1 MPETISIDYE
11 DKIKQLLGAIRR
23 GDPQSFDQLVEALG
37 SEMRKIS
44 AYRLRQQ
51 PGGITFQ
58 TTALVNEAI
67 IGLIQRLNQDNARFP
82 DNKEHLMALIST
94 IMHFKLIDRARK
106 QRMSK
111 VSIDEPR
118 GDAPPLKDSLPDWSD
133 PDVDLLL
140 AIEEVL
146 EDLKRSDPEL
156 GPRRAAALKHHLF
169 GGMNF
174 TEIASEL
181 GITADT
187 ARRDCKL
194 GLTHLRSALKPSDDS
209 R

>member
-1 MPETISIDYE
+1 LSETISIDYE
-11 DKIKQLLGAIRR
+11 DKIKLLLGAIRR
-23 GDPQSFDQLVEALG
+23 GDAQSLDQLVEALG

-51 PGGITFQ
+51 PRGVTFQ

-67 IGLIQRLNQDNARFP
+67 IGLIQRLNQDRARFP
-82 DNKEHLMALIST
+82 DNKEHLMALMST

-106 QRMSK
+106 QRMTK
-111 VSIDEPR
+111 VSIDEPH
-118 GDAPPLKDSLPDWSD
+118 GDAPPLKDSLPDLSD
-133 PDVDLLL
+133 LDVDLLL
-140 AIEEVL
+140 VIEEVL
-146 EDLKRSDPEL
+146 ESLKRSDPEL
-156 GPRRAAALKHHLF
+156 GPRRAAALELHLF

-174 TEIASEL
+174 TEIAAEL
-181 GITADT
+181 GVTDDM

-194 GLTHLRSALKPSDDS
+194 GLTHLRVALKPSNDS

>member
-1 MPETISIDYE
+1 LPETISIDYE
-11 DKIKQLLGAIRR
+11 DRIKQLLGAIRR

-67 IGLIQRLNQDNARFP
+67 IGLIQGLNQDNARFP
-82 DNKEHLMALIST
+82 ENKENLMALIST
-94 IMHFKLIDRARK
+94 IMRNKLIDRARK
-106 QRMSK
+106 RRMTR
-111 VSIDEPR
+111 VSIDEPH
-118 GDAPPLKDSLPDWSD
+118 GNTPPLKESLPDWSD
-133 PDVDLLL
+133 VDVDLLL
-140 AIEEVL
+140 AIEGVL

-156 GPRRAAALKHHLF
+156 GPRRATALELHLF

-174 TEIASEL
+174 VEIASEL
-181 GITADT
+181 GVTDHTAG
-187 ARRDCKL
+187 RDCKL
-194 GLTHLRSALKPSDDS
+194 GLTRLRVALRASNDS